1 MSHQIINELGVHLN
15 QRTQI
20 LEDMVSQSSSEAAKP
35 RQSSGSTSEML
46 KHSKVSVMLDRFLEI
61 CPAD

>member
-1 MSHQIINELGVHLN
+1 MSHHIINEPGVHLN

-20 LEDMVSQSSSEAAKP
+20 LEDMIGQPSHDATNTRSIETKAGELQ
-35 RQSSGSTSEML
+35 

-61 CPAD
+61 CPA